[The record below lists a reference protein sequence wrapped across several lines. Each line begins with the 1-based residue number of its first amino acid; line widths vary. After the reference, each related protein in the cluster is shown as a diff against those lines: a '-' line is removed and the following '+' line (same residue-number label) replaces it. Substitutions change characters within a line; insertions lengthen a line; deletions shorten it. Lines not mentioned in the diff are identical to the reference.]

1 MGGTHRK
8 LVENDTNLETY
19 SLIWLDSLLTNNDDL
34 VKARISI
41 HYSKT
46 FDQFD
51 QCEEYIRSLNS
62 NDRAILIVDDSRAR
76 QLIPRIEQLRQISSI
91 YIHTSN
97 KNTIEQWA
105 EQFLKVISLFIC
117 LCISHFNF

>member
-34 VKARISI
+34 VKARTSI

-46 FDQFD
+46 FDQLD